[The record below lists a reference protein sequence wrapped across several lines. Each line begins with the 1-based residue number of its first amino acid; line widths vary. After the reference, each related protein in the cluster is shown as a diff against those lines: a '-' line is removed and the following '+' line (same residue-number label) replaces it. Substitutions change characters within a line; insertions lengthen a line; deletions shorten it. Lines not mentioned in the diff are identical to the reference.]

1 MKLLF
6 QIIKKIWKSKRYVI
20 ITENDEII
28 DIQYSDNDIDWK
40 SSIINKLN
48 SNFIE
53 EVTPEVYGRDLQKY
67 NEELFNAYKECDY
80 QMAKSNYLEAE
91 LEYQRAVNDPSG
103 GDANKLYM
111 MYSRLKK
118 LKEIY
123 ENFE

>member
-1 MKLLF
+1 MKRLF
-6 QIIKKIWKSKRYVI
+6 QIIKKICKSKRYVI
-20 ITENDEII
+20 ITENDESV

>member
-1 MKLLF
+1 MKRLF

-20 ITENDEII
+20 ITENDKSI

>member
-20 ITENDEII
+20 ITENDESI

-53 EVTPEVYGRDLQKY
+53 ETTLSKTIDKSIVPCKMIVLD
-67 NEELFNAYKECDY
+67 N
-80 QMAKSNYLEAE
+80 AKS
-91 LEYQRAVNDPSG
+91 
-103 GDANKLYM
+103 
-111 MYSRLKK
+111 K
-118 LKEIY
+118 LKQVLDLSSSVV
-123 ENFE
+123 

>member
-1 MKLLF
+1 MKRLF
-6 QIIKKIWKSKRYVI
+6 QIIKKVWKSKRFLIV
-20 ITENDEII
+20 TENDDGI

-40 SSIINKLN
+40 SGIINKLN

-53 EVTPEVYGRDLQKY
+53 EVTPEAYSRDLQKY

-91 LEYQRAVNDPSG
+91 LVYLGAVNDLSG

-123 ENFE
+123 KNFE